1 MWEIKF
7 HIDFESGTRK
17 GVFHTDDEEAKTED
31 EAVQVLE
38 DYYEN
43 NGEEELV
50 DDVDFEMLSENS
62 DLIIDSIKNL
72 QHSNIP
78 TELQEED

>member
-17 GVFHTDDEEAKTED
+17 GVFHIGDEDAKTED

>member
-17 GVFHTDDEEAKTED
+17 GVFHIDDEDAKTED

-38 DYYEN
+38 GYYEN
-43 NGEEELV
+43 NGEEKLV
-50 DDVDFEMLSENS
+50 DDVNFEMLLENS
-62 DLIIDSIKNL
+62 DLTIDEIKK
-72 QHSNIP
+72 
-78 TELQEED
+78 TT

>member
-17 GVFHTDDEEAKTED
+17 GVFHIDDEEAKTED

-43 NGEEELV
+43 NGEEKLV

-72 QHSNIP
+72 PHSNIP

>member
-17 GVFHTDDEEAKTED
+17 GVFHIDDEEAKTED